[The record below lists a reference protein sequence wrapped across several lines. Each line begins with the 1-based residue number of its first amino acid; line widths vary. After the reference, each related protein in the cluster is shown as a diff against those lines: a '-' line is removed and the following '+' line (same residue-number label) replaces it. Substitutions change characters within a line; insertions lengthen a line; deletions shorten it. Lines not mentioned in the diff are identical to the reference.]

1 MQTNIE
7 FNDNI
12 DKIRHYLQKIAEDEY
27 QKHDFTP
34 VKKSAKDKA
43 ELKESKMEVNQLR
56 KKMYDFNKNKTNN
69 LNNKE
74 QSNVEHTSTSTSTM
88 ETTTDET
95 FNVIEDESEY
105 LEWRKLSIEQRIV
118 LMNEYFSSKPNISD
132 DIKELIINDIKE
144 GKYTTKKDID
154 YDKIN
159 KRIMNISLL
168 KLVDGEYVLKSV
180 IKKISIKKKNQQNI
194 NKLFKQ

>member
-1 MQTNIE
+1 MQTNTE

-12 DKIRHYLQKIAEDEY
+12 DKIRHFLQKITEDEY
-27 QKHDFTP
+27 DKNDFTP

-43 ELKESKMEVNQLR
+43 EIKESKMEVNQLR
-56 KKMYDFNKNKTNN
+56 KKMYDFNKNKI
-69 LNNKE
+69 NNKDQKPE
-74 QSNVEHTSTSTSTM
+74 QTSTSTM

-95 FNVIEDESEY
+95 FNVIEDESGYIER
-105 LEWRKLSIEQRIV
+105 RKLPVEERVNI
-118 LMNEYFSSKPNISD
+118 LNEYFVSKPNIAD
-132 DIKELIINDIKE
+132 DIKELILNDIKE
-144 GKYTTKKDID
+144 GKYTTKKDIE

-159 KRIMNISLL
+159 KRVMNIPLL
-168 KLVDGEYVLKSV
+168 KLVDGEYVLKTV